1 MDADWFGATLGR
13 RERLATISA
22 VLLCVVGMTIAGII
36 ATVQTGQPPWLFLSL
51 PFTLVTF
58 VAARYAPL
66 AYRLA
71 GDGVHVERKAGDH
84 IVPYRAILAVDS
96 TPRPLRG
103 ASLVASKGLFGRFGR
118 FWNTTLGTYRLF
130 LTNTDAVVW
139 LETSTGMVALSPDRP
154 DEFVER
160 LRAKLALIR

>member
-1 MDADWFGATLGR
+1 M
-13 RERLATISA
+13 ATISA
-22 VLLCVVGMTIAGII
+22 VLLCVVGMTVAGII
-36 ATVQTGQPPWLFLSL
+36 ATVKTGQPPWLFLSL

-71 GDGVHVERKAGDH
+71 PDGVHVERKAGDH
-84 IVPYRAILAVDS
+84 VVPYRAILSVDVA
-96 TPRPLRG
+96 PRPLRG
-103 ASLVASKGLFGRFGR
+103 VSLMASKGLFGRFGR
-118 FWNTTLGTYRLF
+118 FWNSTLGVYRLF

-139 LETSTGMVALSPDRP
+139 LETDAGMIALSPDRP

-160 LRAKLALIR
+160 LQAKIALIR